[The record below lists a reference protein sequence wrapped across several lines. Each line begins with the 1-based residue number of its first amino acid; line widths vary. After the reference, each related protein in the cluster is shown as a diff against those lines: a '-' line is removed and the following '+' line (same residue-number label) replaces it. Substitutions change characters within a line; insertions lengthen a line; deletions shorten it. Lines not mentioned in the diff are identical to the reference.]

1 MGPYVLNGRSQ
12 FSVTFDQ
19 IHKVVQHLWLVISLW
34 PLWVE
39 KHHTRTNQVHV
50 QRTRLCV
57 YYVVLHFDFQQSESQ
72 RTKCFRAWLVHVLI
86 IKRTMCDRN
95 SILIVTGT
103 RLYHTKGPCK
113 TCWLFLCIIQTEQ
126 GLHSWIWPLNREQ
139 WSPGFVWVFFIREGG
154 WKTTASCWGHTGLT
168 ADWKTTAAG
177 FTALCWSTT
186 TALKSEAEKQKIL
199 V

>member
-1 MGPYVLNGRSQ
+1 MNGRSQ

-19 IHKVVQHLWLVISLW
+19 IHKVVQHLCVLVISLW
-34 PLWVE
+34 PLGAE

-57 YYVVLHFDFQQSESQ
+57 YYVVLHFDYQRSESQ
-72 RTKCFRAWLVHVLI
+72 RTKCFRPWLVHVLI

-95 SILIVTGT
+95 SIFNSYWNQAVP
-103 RLYHTKGPCK
+103 TKRSNMQ
-113 TCWLFLCIIQTEQ
+113 TFLCVIQKEQ

-177 FTALCWSTT
+177 FTALCWSIT

>member
-1 MGPYVLNGRSQ
+1 MISDFTLTALSRKAPHENQSSPCTTDTPLCLLCGAAFWLSTKWESTNKMLSSLARACFNYKKNNVWQEQYFNSYWNQAVPHKRSNMQ
-12 FSVTFDQ
+12 TF
-19 IHKVVQHLWLVISLW
+19 
-34 PLWVE
+34 
-39 KHHTRTNQVHV
+39 
-50 QRTRLCV
+50 LCV
-57 YYVVLHFDFQQSESQ
+57 
-72 RTKCFRAWLVHVLI
+72 
-86 IKRTMCDRN
+86 
-95 SILIVTGT
+95 
-103 RLYHTKGPCK
+103 
-113 TCWLFLCIIQTEQ
+113 IQKEQ

-186 TALKSEAEKQKIL
+186 TALTSEAEKQKIL